1 MPSYFVFY
9 PYGPDGKAS
18 IASEEQLIDVV
29 PKYHEKYLKGRKAKL
44 AQSREDQRSGG
55 C

>member
-44 AQSREDQRSGG
+44 ARRRRSESGG